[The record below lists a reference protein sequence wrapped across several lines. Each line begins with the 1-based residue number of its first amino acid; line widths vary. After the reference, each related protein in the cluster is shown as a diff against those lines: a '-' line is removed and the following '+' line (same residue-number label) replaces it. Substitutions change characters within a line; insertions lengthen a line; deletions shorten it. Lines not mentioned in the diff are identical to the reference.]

1 MGMLQLLLRTYE
13 RLSTSK
19 NFDTYE
25 AKLKIIENSIFGVD
39 IQPMAVEI
47 SRLRAWLSVIVD
59 EQDKSNIQPLPNLDF
74 KFVCAN
80 TLVDL
85 EEGEDNLF
93 TDNKLSG
100 KLADLRDKYFNAR
113 KPNTKHDYQEKYYK
127 LTEVKLFDGFDK
139 RAQQLKTFDPFVNRY
154 AANFY
159 DSAFIFGV
167 NNGFDAVIGNPPY
180 IHFEK
185 MKRKNPEMY
194 KLYREISSKYNTYEA
209 RGNIYTMFYEKALEL
224 LKDNGV
230 FAFITSN
237 KWMRAVYGSK
247 LRNYFVENSN
257 PLLLIDLGAGIFD
270 SATVDTNI
278 LISEKAQ
285 NAHQLRAVTLSA
297 DEVENMSDYVKQ
309 NVVDIDYRL
318 DEPWTILS
326 AIEHSIKK
334 KIESVGTP
342 LKEWNI
348 KINRGILT
356 GLNEA
361 FIISKEKRDEL
372 VNADPKSDEII
383 RPILRGKD
391 IKRYEYD
398 FQNLY
403 LINTHNGYVDENG
416 NTIPPINIDDY
427 PAVKDWLDSEEWN
440 KNPKK
445 GNSFKRLSERT
456 DQGVTPYNLRSLAYM
471 DDFSKPKIIWKIIGN
486 QLAFAIDN
494 NEQLVN
500 NACYILTGN
509 FLEYLVIFLNSKAI
523 YWYSDITNMNKTGTG
538 DVQIGAQNIA
548 LFPIPKPNNQKQ
560 QPFIELLNNITTPT
574 NNEQDQKS
582 NELKLID
589 LVNNIYGF
597 SLEETDFL
605 NNYEG

>member
-1 MGMLQLLLRTYE
+1 
-13 RLSTSK
+13 
-19 NFDTYE
+19 
-25 AKLKIIENSIFGVD
+25 
-39 IQPMAVEI
+39 
-47 SRLRAWLSVIVD
+47 
-59 EQDKSNIQPLPNLDF
+59 
-74 KFVCAN
+74 
-80 TLVDL
+80 
-85 EEGEDNLF
+85 
-93 TDNKLSG
+93 
-100 KLADLRDKYFNAR
+100 
-113 KPNTKHDYQEKYYK
+113 
-127 LTEVKLFDGFDK
+127 
-139 RAQQLKTFDPFVNRY
+139 
-154 AANFY
+154 
-159 DSAFIFGV
+159 
-167 NNGFDAVIGNPPY
+167 
-180 IHFEK
+180 